1 MTSVEIK
8 YCVPCGLLNP
18 AIETQTRLL
27 NEFGQELDSVT
38 LIPGHGGV
46 FIVTADGET
55 IWEKGVHGADLD
67 LELIVD
73 AINDR
78 LLSEA

>member
-1 MTSVEIK
+1 MTSVEIE
-8 YCVPCGLLNP
+8 YCVPCGLLDP

-27 NEFGQELDSVT
+27 NEFGRELDGVT
-38 LIPGHGGV
+38 LVPGHGGV
-46 FIVTADGET
+46 FIVTAADET
-55 IWEKGVHGADLD
+55 IWDKGVHGADLD

-78 LLSEA
+78 LPAEA

>member
-1 MTSVEIK
+1 MTSVEIE
-8 YCVPCGLLNP
+8 YCVPCGLLDP

-27 NEFGQELDSVT
+27 NEFGQELDGIT
-38 LIPGHGGV
+38 LTPGHGGV

-55 IWEKGVHGADLD
+55 IWDIAVHGADLNLD
-67 LELIVD
+67 LIVD

-78 LLSEA
+78 LPAKA

>member
-1 MTSVEIK
+1 MTAIEIE
-8 YCVPCGLLNP
+8 YCVPCGLLEP

-27 NEFGQELDSVT
+27 NEFGQDLDEVT

-55 IWEKGVHGADLD
+55 IWDKEVHGADLD
-67 LELIVD
+67 LNLIVE
-73 AINDR
+73 AINDQ
-78 LLSEA
+78 LPAEA